1 VHFFSLN
8 RLYLNPRAV
17 GESYLSWDTT
27 INVERFCQ
35 QTGADSDSATM
46 VKQACR
52 TSDQLF
58 RGTGEARDWLV

>member
-1 VHFFSLN
+1 MRFLSLN

-17 GESYLSWDTT
+17 GGSFLSSDMA
-27 INVERFCQ
+27 IHVERFHK
-35 QTGADSDSATM
+35 QTGADSGSATM

-58 RGTGEARDWLV
+58 RGTGERRDWLV